1 MLLGSSQFT
10 TAWMELSSSAVPL
23 MDLPSRSEVISLSLS
38 PQPYLQRL
46 TILVVRLAIQ
56 TLRVDPTGL
65 GRFGVSRTE
74 EDEIGRKDFTLIDSD
89 NVANANGAL
98 RTFLETLRLLVQH
111 FDRTIVCDSVGF
123 VSVDILAY
131 YALE

>member
-1 MLLGSSQFT
+1 
-10 TAWMELSSSAVPL
+10 MELSSSAVPL

-38 PQPYLQRL
+38 LQPYLQRL

-74 EDEIGRKDFTLIDSD
+74 EDEISRKDFTLIDSD
-89 NVANANGAL
+89 NVTNANGAL